1 MDYQPGQPTEEE
13 VAAGLA
19 AVLAFMET
27 QEVDKAKS
35 NSWKQA
41 SYLESTLGTSR
52 LTVRQATVKGSLWNI
67 ASRLAPLA
75 LVFWLSVMPAWSQ
88 ELRPPLPEPNV
99 ASEPS
104 SFSEPGIVTLS
115 PSHRQETS
123 SQFDTA
129 TQGRLREESRN
140 SRREILRF
148 AQNDGHLLRVGLLI
162 GGDKLDLNTPDGAD
176 IIDQATGEV
185 VGSSGAGQKF
195 VVASKRGT
203 LSVAVADATAP
214 SAFKP
219 VSYTPN
225 ASPQAIDKGWHGVL
239 LGLAGQS
246 GYVVAPRSADGLLG
260 VNGKLY
266 RGQLLLTPNRNS
278 RDKLNVI
285 NLVDLEDYLL
295 SVLPSEMPSLWHPE
309 ALKAQAIAA
318 RSYAMANLG
327 KHAADGYD
335 VKATSEDQ
343 VYAGVGQETDTG
355 NLAVAQTQG
364 IVLKQCGKVITAY
377 FHSGGGGH
385 TEAPESVWGG
395 SRSYLQS
402 VPDFDDASPMFSW
415 SQNASIGALEETLRK
430 SGVDVGQLLNIEIL
444 SRSDAM
450 RVQKMMIAGSKA
462 VRVVSG
468 EQFRHF
474 LTLPSTKF
482 NIGFDADRYVF
493 AGRGYGHGLGLSQ
506 WGAKTLAENGYNAPQ
521 ILKYYYR
528 DVMLDYI

>member
-19 AVLAFMET
+19 AVLAFMEAD
-27 QEVDKAKS
+27 EVEKAKS

-41 SYLESTLGTSR
+41 NYLESTFGTSGI
-52 LTVRQATVKGSLWNI
+52 TARQAKVKGSLWNI
-67 ASRLAPLA
+67 ASRLARLA
-75 LVFWLSVMPAWSQ
+75 LIFGLSVMPAWSQ
-88 ELRPPLPEPNV
+88 ELRPPLPEPNSV
-99 ASEPS
+99 SGPMPAPQ
-104 SFSEPGIVTLS
+104 F
-115 PSHRQETS
+115 
-123 SQFDTA
+123 SQF
-129 TQGRLREESRN
+129 Q
-140 SRREILRF
+140 
-148 AQNDGHLLRVGLLI
+148 AQPQAQLLRVGLLI
-162 GGDKLDLNTPDGAD
+162 GADKLDLNTPDGAD

-185 VGSSGAGQKF
+185 VGSSGASQKL

-203 LSVAVADATAP
+203 LSLAVVDATTA
-214 SAFKP
+214 SALKP

-225 ASPQAIDKGWHGVL
+225 TTPQGIDKGWHGVL

-246 GYVVAPRSADGLLG
+246 GYVVAPRSADGLVG

-266 RGQLLLTPNRNS
+266 RGQLLLSPNRNS

-327 KHAADGYD
+327 KHATDGYD
-335 VKATSEDQ
+335 VKATTEDQ

-364 IVLKQCGKVITAY
+364 IVLKQFGKVITAY

-385 TEAPESVWGG
+385 TESPESVWGG
-395 SRSYLQS
+395 SRAYLQS

-415 SQNASIGALEETLRK
+415 SQNASIGSLEETLRK
-430 SGVDVGQLLNIEIL
+430 NSIDVGDLLNIEIL
-444 SRSDAM
+444 LRSDAM
-450 RVQKMMIAGSKA
+450 RVQKLMIVGSKA
-462 VRVVSG
+462 ARIVSG

-493 AGRGYGHGLGLSQ
+493 VGRGYGHGLGLSQ